1 MTLDAIEVITLF
13 VDDIDEA
20 KSFYHRAFTP
30 KVLFED
36 DVSAVLNFSGLLVN
50 LLISSEAPELVTPL
64 PVAASSSGS
73 RMLLTIKVD
82 DTDAVCA
89 ELSRL
94 GITLAQRPDRPS
106 LGPPHRSLRRSFRPY
121 LGDCGRH
128 QVTGRGFPVL
138 CPRWTPASPANGLF
152 LQLLKYGRYRP
163 VEGKDHVQFAT
174 GSTER
179 CRTSLSGDHC
189 R

>member
-20 KSFYHRAFTP
+20 KSFYQRVFAP

-73 RMLLTIKVD
+73 RMLLTIKVG

-89 ELSRL
+89 ELNRL
-94 GITLAQRPDRPS
+94 GITLLNGPIDRPW
-106 LGPPHRSLRRSFRPY
+106 GRRTAAFADPS
-121 LGDCGRH
+121 G
-128 QVTGRGFPVL
+128 
-138 CPRWTPASPANGLF
+138 
-152 LQLLKYGRYRP
+152 
-163 VEGKDHVQFAT
+163 HVWEIAA
-174 GSTER
+174 
-179 CRTSLSGDHC
+179 DIK
-189 R
+189 